1 MSLEISLSL
10 YDRDSPKDGSE
21 SLPQDLVKSL
31 KGLNGI
37 LDVRH
42 DAESRRFAIKYD
54 PKLLSVL
61 RILYIIELEGRRTGS
76 GFRPTDVRTQH
87 TPARKE
93 ISDTTALQASNSV
106 PPGRYA
112 YRRKPQS

>member
-10 YDRDSPKDGSE
+10 YGLDSPKDGSE
-21 SLPQDLVKSL
+21 GLPQDFVKSL
-31 KGLNGI
+31 KRLDGI

-61 RILYIIELEGRRTGS
+61 RILYIIELVGRRTGS
-76 GFRPTDVRTQH
+76 GYRPTDVRTEH

-93 ISDTTALQASNSV
+93 ISNATSLRASNSG
-106 PPGRYA
+106 PPGRHA
-112 YRRKPQS
+112 YRRKARS